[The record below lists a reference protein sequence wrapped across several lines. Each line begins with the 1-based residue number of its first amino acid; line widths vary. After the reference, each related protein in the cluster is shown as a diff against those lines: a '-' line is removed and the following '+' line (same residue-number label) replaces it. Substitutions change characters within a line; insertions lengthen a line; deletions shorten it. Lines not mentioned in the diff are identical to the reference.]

1 MFTSYF
7 AKVPQIEYPLSIARI
22 NPEWYDKPSY
32 TKLAPSKEL
41 LFDCKYGSHKGDTEV
56 YTAEFMKYL
65 ETLDFKEVMQELS
78 GIYGPDSIDRL
89 TLLCY
94 EKPSDF
100 CHRHL
105 VANWLRQHGADI
117 SERKFDEQP
126 SMLDDVID
134 ML

>member
-7 AKVPQIEYPLSIARI
+7 AKVPQIDYPLSIARI

-41 LFDCKYGSHKGDTEV
+41 LFDFKYGAHKGDTEL

-65 ETLDFKEVMQELS
+65 DTLDFKEVMSELS
-78 GIYGPDSIDRL
+78 AVYGPDAIDRL

-117 SERKFDEQP
+117 SERKFDEQQ
-126 SMLDDVID
+126 SMIDNVLDL
-134 ML
+134 M

>member
-7 AKVPQIEYPLSIARI
+7 AKVPQIEFPLSIARI
-22 NPEWYDKPSY
+22 NPEWYGRPSY
-32 TKLAPSKEL
+32 PKLAPSKEL
-41 LFDCKYGSHKGDTEV
+41 LFDFKYGSHKGDTEF
-56 YTAEFMKYL
+56 YTTEFLKYL
-65 ETLDFKEVMQELS
+65 ESLDFKEVMQELS
-78 GIYGPDSIDRL
+78 GIYGPDALDRI

-117 SERKFDEQP
+117 SERKFDEQQ
-126 SMLDDVID
+126 SMIDNVLDL
-134 ML
+134 M

>member
-22 NPEWYDKPSY
+22 NPEWYDRPSY
-32 TKLAPSKEL
+32 PKLAPSKEL
-41 LFDCKYGSHKGDTEV
+41 LFDFKYGSHKGDTEF
-56 YTAEFMKYL
+56 YTAEFLKYL

-78 GIYGPDSIDRL
+78 GIYGPDALDCL

>member
-1 MFTSYF
+1 MSYF
-7 AKVPQIEYPLSIARI
+7 AQVPKIEYPVSIARI

-32 TKLAPSKEL
+32 PKLAPSKEL
-41 LFDCKYGSHKGDTEV
+41 LFDFKYGANKGDTEF
-56 YTAEFMKYL
+56 YTTEFMRYL
-65 ETLDFKEVMQELS
+65 DTLEFKEIIQELS
-78 GIYGPDSIDRL
+78 GIYGPDALDRL
-89 TLLCY
+89 TLICY

-105 VANWLRQHGADI
+105 VANWLRQHGAEI

-126 SMLDDVID
+126 SMLDNVID

>member
-1 MFTSYF
+1 VFTSYF
-7 AKVPQIEYPLSIARI
+7 AKVPQIEFPLSIARI

-32 TKLAPSKEL
+32 PKLAPSKEL
-41 LFDCKYGSHKGDTEV
+41 LFDFKYGSRKGDTEY
-56 YTAEFMKYL
+56 YTSEFLKYL
-65 ETLDFKEVMQELS
+65 ETIDFKEVMQELS
-78 GIYGPDSIDRL
+78 GIYGPDALDRL

>member
-1 MFTSYF
+1 M
-7 AKVPQIEYPLSIARI
+7 SIARI
-22 NPEWYDKPSY
+22 NSEWYDNPSY
-32 TKLAPSKEL
+32 PKLAPSKEL
-41 LFDCKYGSHKGDTEV
+41 MFDFKYGANKGDTEF
-56 YTAEFMKYL
+56 YTTEFMRYL
-65 ETLDFKEVMQELS
+65 DTREFKESIQELS
-78 GIYGPDSIDRL
+78 GIYGPDALDRL
-89 TLLCY
+89 ALICY

-117 SERKFDEQP
+117 YERKFGEQP

>member
-7 AKVPQIEYPLSIARI
+7 AKVPLIEYPLSIARI

-32 TKLAPSKEL
+32 PKLAPSKEL
-41 LFDCKYGSHKGDTEV
+41 LLDFKYGAHKADTEF
-56 YTAEFMKYL
+56 YTAEFLKYL

-78 GIYGPDSIDRL
+78 GIYGSDAIDRL

-94 EKPSDF
+94 EKPSEF

-105 VANWLRQHGADI
+105 VANWLRNHGADI
-117 SERKFDEQP
+117 YERKFDEQP
-126 SMLDDVID
+126 SMLNDVID
-134 ML
+134 MF

>member
-32 TKLAPSKEL
+32 PKLAPSKEL
-41 LFDCKYGSHKGDTEV
+41 LFDFKYGAHKCDTEF

-65 ETLDFKEVMQELS
+65 DTLDFKEVMSELS
-78 GIYGPDSIDRL
+78 AVYGPDAIDRL
-89 TLLCY
+89 TLICY

-126 SMLDDVID
+126 SILDDVID

>member
-32 TKLAPSKEL
+32 PKLAPSKEL
-41 LFDCKYGSHKGDTEV
+41 LFDFKYGANKVDTEF
-56 YTAEFMKYL
+56 YTNEFLKYL
-65 ETLDFKEVMQELS
+65 DTLDFKEVMSELS
-78 GIYGPDSIDRL
+78 SVYGQDTIDRL

-94 EKPSDF
+94 EKPSYF

-105 VANWLRQHGADI
+105 VANWFRQHGADI
-117 SERKFDEQP
+117 YERKFGEQP

>member
-22 NPEWYDKPSY
+22 NPEWYDNPSY
-32 TKLAPSKEL
+32 PKLAPSKEL
-41 LFDCKYGSHKGDTEV
+41 LFDFKYGDHKGDTEF
-56 YTAEFMKYL
+56 YTTEFLKYL

-78 GIYGPDSIDRL
+78 GIYGPDALDRL

-94 EKPSDF
+94 EKPNDF

-105 VANWLRQHGADI
+105 VATWLRQNGADI

>member
-22 NPEWYDKPSY
+22 NPDWYDNPSY
-32 TKLAPSKEL
+32 PKLAPSKEL
-41 LFDCKYGSHKGDTEV
+41 LFDFKYGANKDDMEF
-56 YTAEFMKYL
+56 YTTEFMRYL
-65 ETLDFKEVMQELS
+65 DTLEFKESIQELS
-78 GIYGPDSIDRL
+78 GIYGPDALDRL
-89 TLLCY
+89 ALICY

-100 CHRHL
+100 CHRHI

-117 SERKFDEQP
+117 YERKFGEQP

>member
-32 TKLAPSKEL
+32 PKLAPSKEL
-41 LFDCKYGSHKGDTEV
+41 LFDFKYGAHKGDTEF
-56 YTAEFMKYL
+56 YTAEFLKYL
-65 ETLDFKEVMQELS
+65 DTLDFKEVMQELS

-89 TLLCY
+89 TLICY

-117 SERKFDEQP
+117 SERTFDEQP

>member
-7 AKVPQIEYPLSIARI
+7 AKVQQIEFPLSIARI

-32 TKLAPSKEL
+32 PKLAPSKEL
-41 LFDCKYGSHKGDTEV
+41 LFDFKYGSHKGDTEF

-78 GIYGPDSIDRL
+78 GIYGPDALDRL

>member
-7 AKVPQIEYPLSIARI
+7 AKVPQIEFPLSIARI
-22 NPEWYDKPSY
+22 NPEWYEKPSY
-32 TKLAPSKEL
+32 PKLAPSKEL
-41 LFDCKYGSHKGDTEV
+41 LFDFKYGSHNGDTEF
-56 YTAEFMKYL
+56 YTAELLKYL
-65 ETLDFKEVMQELS
+65 ETLDFKEVMQDLS
-78 GIYGPDSIDRL
+78 GIYGSEALDRL

-94 EKPSDF
+94 EKSSDF

>member
-7 AKVPQIEYPLSIARI
+7 AQVPKIEYPVSIARI

-32 TKLAPSKEL
+32 PKLAPSKEL
-41 LFDCKYGSHKGDTEV
+41 LFDFKYGSHKGDTEF
-56 YTAEFMKYL
+56 YTAEFLKYL

-78 GIYGPDSIDRL
+78 GIYGPDALSRL
-89 TLLCY
+89 TLICY

-105 VANWLRQHGADI
+105 VANWLRQHGSDI

>member
-7 AKVPQIEYPLSIARI
+7 AKVPQIEFPLSIARI
-22 NPEWYDKPSY
+22 NPEWYDRPSY
-32 TKLAPSKEL
+32 PKLAPSKEL
-41 LFDCKYGSHKGDTEV
+41 LFDFKYGSHKGDTDF
-56 YTAEFMKYL
+56 YTAEFLKYL
-65 ETLDFKEVMQELS
+65 ESLDFKEVIQELS
-78 GIYGPDSIDRL
+78 AIYGPDALDRI

-117 SERKFDEQP
+117 SERKFDEQQ
-126 SMLDDVID
+126 SMIDNVLDL
-134 ML
+134 M

>member
-22 NPEWYDKPSY
+22 NPDWYDNPSY
-32 TKLAPSKEL
+32 PKLAPSKEL
-41 LFDCKYGSHKGDTEV
+41 LFDFKYGANKGDMEF
-56 YTAEFMKYL
+56 YTTEFMRYL
-65 ETLDFKEVMQELS
+65 DTLEFKESIQELS
-78 GIYGPDSIDRL
+78 GIYGPDALDRL
-89 TLLCY
+89 ALICY

-100 CHRHL
+100 CHRHI

-117 SERKFDEQP
+117 YERKFGEQP